1 MKMIKMNFITGFK
14 KSDFS
19 SSNKFFTSM
28 VIGLML
34 TVLAGVASSQS
45 DSILA
50 DNFPERYVVVKGDTL
65 WDISGRFLRDPW
77 RWPEIWQGNSQVEN
91 PDLIYPGDVLVLT
104 FIDGKPV
111 LRKLGRD
118 TIKLSP
124 TARSEDLNAIP
135 TIDPGSIQAYLTA
148 PLVTDESELDK
159 APYIVDGFDD
169 RLLLG
174 EYSKFYARGFVR
186 VDEEGNEVRTPIVD
200 KYSVFRTGRKFTDP
214 VTGEHLG
221 WEAVDLGKALFQKN
235 GDPARLVVDKSNQD
249 ITVKDRLRP
258 IFNEDPIPYFHPHPP
273 LNSAV
278 KGYILDT
285 PNRATELGAL
295 SIIAINLGRRNS
307 IDPGTVLQIN
317 SQSRAKVDP
326 VTNEAYVI
334 PEEPVGLAMVFRV
347 FDKISYAIVT
357 NSERQVLPGDVLVS
371 PNAN

>member
-124 TARSEDLNAIP
+124 TARSEDLNAIT
-135 TIDPGSIQAYLTA
+135 TIDPSLIQAYLTA
-148 PLVTDESELDK
+148 PLVTDRLELQT

-174 EYSKFYARGFVR
+174 QFRQIYARGSVTP
-186 VDEEGNEVRTPIVD
+186 DKEGNETKTPIVD
-200 KYSVFRTGRKFTDP
+200 SYNVFRPGRKFADP

-235 GDPARLVVDKSNQD
+235 GDPVRLVVDESNQD
-249 ITVKDRLRP
+249 MTIKDRLRP
-258 IFNEDPIPYFHPHPP
+258 IFNEEPLPYFHPHPP
-273 LNSAV
+273 LNSSV
-278 KGYILDT
+278 KGYILET

-295 SIIAINLGRRNS
+295 SVIAVNLGRRDS

-317 SQSRAKVDP
+317 SQRRGKKDP
-326 VTNEAYVI
+326 VTGEFYSI
-334 PEEPVGLAMVFRV
+334 PEEPVGHALVFRV
-347 FDKISYAIVT
+347 FDKISYALVT
-357 NSERQVLPGDVLVS
+357 NSERQVLPGDTLIS

>member
-1 MKMIKMNFITGFK
+1 MIKMNFTSGFN
-14 KSDFS
+14 KSNFS
-19 SSNKFFTSM
+19 SHNKFFASL

-34 TVLAGVASSQS
+34 SIMAGVASSQS
-45 DSILA
+45 GPVLA

-118 TIKLSP
+118 TVKLSP
-124 TARSEDLNAIP
+124 TARAGELDAIP

-148 PLVTDESELDK
+148 PLITDRLELNT

-174 EYSKFYARGFVR
+174 QYSQFYARGFVR
-186 VDEEGNEVRTPIVD
+186 VDKEGVETKTPITES
-200 KYSVFRTGRKFTDP
+200 YNIFRTGRKFTDP
-214 VTGEHLG
+214 ETQEHLG
-221 WEAVDLGKALFQKN
+221 WEAVDLGEANFLKD
-235 GDPARLVVDKSNQD
+235 GDPARLVVTSSHQD

-258 IFNEDPIPYFHPHPP
+258 IFTKEALPYFHPHPP
-273 LNSAV
+273 HNSSV

-285 PNRATELGAL
+285 PNRSTELGAL
-295 SIIAINLGRRNS
+295 SVIAINLGRRDGM
-307 IDPGTVLQIN
+307 DPGTVLRIK
-317 SQSRAKVDP
+317 SKSRAKKDP
-326 VTNEAYVI
+326 VTGETYAI
-334 PEEPVGLAMVFRV
+334 PEEPVGLAMVFRT
-347 FDKISYAIVT
+347 FDKVSYALVT
-357 NSERQVLPGDVLVS
+357 NSERQVQPGDVLVS
-371 PNAN
+371 PNAQ

>member
-124 TARSEDLNAIP
+124 TARSEDLNAIT
-135 TIDPGSIQAYLTA
+135 TIDPSLIQAYLTA
-148 PLVTDESELDK
+148 PLVTDILEL
-159 APYIVDGFDD
+159 
-169 RLLLG
+169 
-174 EYSKFYARGFVR
+174 
-186 VDEEGNEVRTPIVD
+186 
-200 KYSVFRTGRKFTDP
+200 
-214 VTGEHLG
+214 
-221 WEAVDLGKALFQKN
+221 Q
-235 GDPARLVVDKSNQD
+235 
-249 ITVKDRLRP
+249 
-258 IFNEDPIPYFHPHPP
+258 
-273 LNSAV
+273 
-278 KGYILDT
+278 
-285 PNRATELGAL
+285 L
-295 SIIAINLGRRNS
+295 SLIHI
-307 IDPGTVLQIN
+307 
-317 SQSRAKVDP
+317 
-326 VTNEAYVI
+326 
-334 PEEPVGLAMVFRV
+334 
-347 FDKISYAIVT
+347 
-357 NSERQVLPGDVLVS
+357 
-371 PNAN
+371 